1 MAANELGRTP
11 ILDLT
16 FQNFGATA
24 IAAGLVVLV
33 DAGHVPSS
41 TAIGG
46 VLLPTN
52 GGGVAGTLGVTIDAL
67 AALTGV
73 GRVAIMGTA
82 VCTAHGTVTYGQIV
96 MASDTAAHL
105 GHVKTVTAAARQ
117 LGLALDTATDGQQ
130 VRVALFPAMN
140 A

>member
-1 MAANELGRTP
+1 MLIEAHRRFRHS
-11 ILDLT
+11 DSKR
-16 FQNFGATA
+16 
-24 IAAGLVVLV
+24 
-33 DAGHVPSS
+33 D
-41 TAIGG
+41 G
-46 VLLPTN
+46 VLIELDA
-52 GGGVAGTLGVTIDAL
+52 VATELIALGDSDAL

-73 GRVAIMGTA
+73 RRVAIMGTA

-96 MASDTAAHL
+96 MASDTTAHL
-105 GHVKTVTAAARQ
+105 GHVKTVTAGARQ